1 MTSKPR
7 SKNVKLS
14 DSCSVEDYRKLEDVQ
29 DREAIASF
37 LEARFTERYLSPIQV
52 EPTRKNGF
60 TMMAIACLMIEAL
73 ECFSQG
79 KANSKRESARMFAS
93 FFRRWHGFSMF
104 DPVSDQFYQHVRCG
118 ILHQAETTGSWR
130 IRRAGPLLDN
140 KTINATAFVR
150 ALQNVLTRYCDDLR
164 EQPWDSATWQAF
176 RAKMKS
182 ICTNTEA

>member
-14 DSCSVEDYRKLEDVQ
+14 DSCSVADYRKLEEVQ

-52 EPTRKNGF
+52 EPIRKNGF

-73 ECFSQG
+73 ECFSQR

-104 DPVSDQFYQHVRCG
+104 DPVSDEFYQHVRCG
-118 ILHQAETTGSWR
+118 ILHQAETTGGWR
-130 IRRAGPLLDN
+130 SAGPDHSSTTRQSMLLLSC
-140 KTINATAFVR
+140 AR
-150 ALQNVLTRYCDDLR
+150 
-164 EQPWDSATWQAF
+164 F
-176 RAKMKS
+176 RAS
-182 ICTNTEA
+182 WPSTATTSANNRGIQGPGERSD